1 MDRLNLF
8 SFIII
13 GLSYTCIFARP
24 GQLKEQKYEFQE
36 FHSTYTQDNVASSS
50 NNERLQEVSIPHEPV
65 PWSQQHPNEVNAF
78 AEIFRQ
84 NYNRMVAQHNE
95 MMQMH
100 QQTMAN
106 MFIPVTYELYH
117 VPVGYTWNSYF
128 GNQQQYVYDETE
140 RMSRQLIEDIEQGH
154 RTQQE
159 LMNPNFFIE
168 QAASELNKV
177 HQSHHPIDFSDV
189 QVADEI
195 SYQQQQQPVF
205 VESVYQTVNQDDNR
219 AIVYNERTNQLEYVR
234 RQDSLEPSVHVELAN
249 SMNEH
254 QPFELETQPS
264 VRLNNEKVNITF
276 DQQVEQIEVHTPIF
290 VEMPSKP
297 QQEIEMIKST
307 PKPLAYHQSTQ
318 TNNDEF
324 YGSTYDQQPKYDLQF
339 VESLSAATT
348 SSRGHIMSLV
358 RNRTQGKDISTTK
371 TPTTTTTTTT
381 TPLPTTTSGIMSMLP
396 NRKPERNYIELY
408 QQIQTELEKK
418 LKEIADNETEET
430 HFMGM
435 SSNSD
440 QGKLT
445 YETVNHG
452 KNEKESRGDQGI
464 TSDDYNYEEAT
475 ELEPGLEYH
484 SKANEYVFSSST
496 PVPVNTNPFYS
507 TALAPFPTT
516 TTLKPSNPY
525 YSAPLAPFPEEMLH
539 EPTETQHLQYAEFSE
554 IMDMNQEVQTIE
566 HHYDHYVEAD
576 TIQGKNEGEQT
587 SVALGKRSSNI
598 FYTSNR

>member
-1 MDRLNLF
+1 MIKLF
-8 SFIII
+8 
-13 GLSYTCIFARP
+13 L
-24 GQLKEQKYEFQE
+24 
-36 FHSTYTQDNVASSS
+36 
-50 NNERLQEVSIPHEPV
+50 
-65 PWSQQHPNEVNAF
+65 
-78 AEIFRQ
+78 
-84 NYNRMVAQHNE
+84 
-95 MMQMH
+95 
-100 QQTMAN
+100 
-106 MFIPVTYELYH
+106 VTYELYH

-539 EPTETQHLQYAEFSE
+539 EPTETQHLQVSHFFKIIGYDKSDYFCCSSLFQYAEFSE